1 MKFRLD
7 PYMLA
12 LLGMV
17 VLASLAP
24 ARGVAGDILGPAT
37 KAIVALLFF
46 LHGAKL
52 SREAVVA
59 GLSHWRLHLT
69 VLAVS
74 FGLFPLLGL
83 ATGLLPETLLPSA
96 LAMGMLFLCC
106 LPSTVQSSIAF
117 TALARGN
124 VAAAVCAASAS
135 NLLGMAVTPLLVGL
149 TLHVQGDG
157 PGWSAVLDILVQ
169 LLLPFIAGQLVRPW
183 VAPLLERRKPLVG
196 LVDRGSILLV
206 VYAAFS
212 RAVLDGVWTRVSVIE
227 LAVVAVLCLVLLALV
242 LGFTLWLG
250 RRLGFAL
257 EDQIVLVFSGSKKSL
272 VTGAPMAAILFA
284 PAVAGVIIVPLM
296 IYHQLQ
302 LLACAWLAQRWA
314 ARPEEGVTQAADKLD
329 TAP

>member
-1 MKFRLD
+1 MKFRFD
-7 PYMLA
+7 PYILA
-12 LLGMV
+12 LLGV
-17 VLASLAP
+17 VALASLLP
-24 ARGVAGDILGPAT
+24 ARGAAGEALGPAT
-37 KAIVALLFF
+37 KAVVALLFF

-52 SREAVVA
+52 SRQAVIA
-59 GLSHWRLHLT
+59 GLGHWRLHLA

-83 ATGLLPETLLPSA
+83 AMGQLPESLLPSP

-135 NLLGMAVTPLLVGL
+135 NLLGMAATPLLVGL

-157 PGWSAVLDILVQ
+157 PGLGAAVDIVVQ
-169 LLLPFIAGQLVRPW
+169 LLLPFLAGQLIRPW
-183 VAPLLERRKPLVG
+183 LAPLLERRQRLVG
-196 LVDRGSILLV
+196 LVDRGAILLV

-212 RAVLDGVWTRVSVIE
+212 RAVLDGVWSRVSAVE
-227 LAVVAVLCLVLLALV
+227 LALTAVLCLLLLATV
-242 LGFTLWLG
+242 LAFTLWLG

-257 EDQIVLVFSGSKKSL
+257 EDRIVLVFCGSKKSL

-284 PAVAGVIIVPLM
+284 PAVAGMMIVPLM

-314 ARPEEGVTQAADKLD
+314 ARPEEG
-329 TAP
+329 

>member
-1 MKFRLD
+1 VKFRFD
-7 PYMLA
+7 PYILA
-12 LLGMV
+12 LLGV
-17 VLASLAP
+17 VALASLLP
-24 ARGVAGDILGPAT
+24 ARGAAGEALGPAT
-37 KAIVALLFF
+37 KAVVALLFF

-52 SREAVVA
+52 SRQAVIA
-59 GLSHWRLHLT
+59 GLGHWRLHLA

-83 ATGLLPETLLPSA
+83 AMGQLPESLLPSP

-135 NLLGMAVTPLLVGL
+135 NLLGMAATPLLVGL

-157 PGWSAVLDILVQ
+157 PGLGAAVDIVVQ
-169 LLLPFIAGQLVRPW
+169 LLLPFLAGQLIRPW
-183 VAPLLERRKPLVG
+183 LAPLLERRQRLVG
-196 LVDRGSILLV
+196 LVDRGAILLV

-212 RAVLDGVWTRVSVIE
+212 RAVLDGVWSRVSAVE
-227 LAVVAVLCLVLLALV
+227 LALTAVLCLLLLATV
-242 LGFTLWLG
+242 LAFTLWLG

-257 EDQIVLVFSGSKKSL
+257 EDRIVLVFCGSKKSL

-284 PAVAGVIIVPLM
+284 PAVAGMMIVPLM

-314 ARPEEGVTQAADKLD
+314 ARPEEG
-329 TAP
+329 